1 SAHSDQVGPDPS
13 GRHPLTGVKQVASE
27 MDLDGILVVDK
38 PEGISSARVVSRVK
52 KAAGARKAGH
62 AGTLDP
68 FATGVLVCCLN
79 RATRLARFFLDSE
92 KRYRALMTLGVETDT
107 QDATGKVVATCDPG
121 KPDITEIRAAAEAFR
136 GRIHQQPPAFSAL
149 KHQGV
154 PLYKLARKGTPIQKP
169 PREVQIRSIEVVSID
184 LPQIELDVTCSAGTY
199 IRTLCA
205 DIGGRLGC
213 GGHLKTLRRLKSS
226 GFSIEEAL
234 TLEQIEQ
241 EAQAG
246 SLAARILPMA
256 SALRSMPAAVADRQM
271 VEKISFGRTITTSDL
286 AGPAKGAF
294 KVVDSGDRLV
304 AVLEAGNDPDRYTYC
319 GVFTKE

>member
-1 SAHSDQVGPDPS
+1 
-13 GRHPLTGVKQVASE
+13 
-27 MDLDGILVVDK
+27 MDLDGILLVDK
-38 PEGISSARVVSRVK
+38 PEGISSAKVVSRVK

-79 RATRLARFFLDSE
+79 QATRLARFFLDSE
-92 KRYRALMTLGVETDT
+92 KSYRALMTLGVETDT
-107 QDATGKVVATCDPG
+107 QDATGTVVATCDPG
-121 KPDITEIRAAAEAFR
+121 KPDIAEIRAAAKAFR
-136 GRIHQQPPAFSAL
+136 GKIRQQPPVFSAL
-149 KHQGV
+149 KHRGV

-169 PREVQIRSIEVVSID
+169 PREVRIRSIEVISVD

-205 DIGGRLGC
+205 DIGGRIGC

-226 GFSIEEAL
+226 GFSIDEAS

-241 EAQAG
+241 EAQDG
-246 SLAARILPMA
+246 VLAARILSMA
-256 SALRSMPAAVADRQM
+256 SALRNMPAAVADRQV

-286 AGPAKGAF
+286 AGPAQGAF

>member
-1 SAHSDQVGPDPS
+1 
-13 GRHPLTGVKQVASE
+13 
-27 MDLDGILVVDK
+27 MDLDGILLVDK
-38 PEGISSARVVSRVK
+38 PEGISSAKVVSRVK

-107 QDATGKVVATCDPG
+107 QDATGTVVAECDPG
-121 KPDITEIRAAAEAFR
+121 KPDIAEIRAAVEAFR
-136 GRIHQQPPAFSAL
+136 GKFRQQPPAFSAL
-149 KHQGV
+149 KHRGV
-154 PLYKLARKGTPIQKP
+154 PLYKLARKGTPVQKP
-169 PREVQIRSIEVVSID
+169 ARAVQIRSIKVIGVD

-205 DIGGRLGC
+205 DIGRRLGC

-226 GFSIEEAL
+226 GFSIDEAL

-256 SALRSMPAAVADRQM
+256 SALRSMPAAVADRQV

>member
-1 SAHSDQVGPDPS
+1 
-13 GRHPLTGVKQVASE
+13 
-27 MDLDGILVVDK
+27 MDLDGILLVDK
-38 PEGISSARVVSRVK
+38 PEGISSAKVVSRIK
-52 KAAGARKAGH
+52 RAAGARKAGH

-79 RATRLARFFLDSE
+79 RATRLARFFLGGE
-92 KRYRALMTLGVETDT
+92 KRYRARMTLGVETDS
-107 QDATGKVVATCDPG
+107 QDATGTVVAACDPG
-121 KPDITEIRAAAEAFR
+121 KPDIAEIRAAVEAFR
-136 GRIHQQPPAFSAL
+136 GKIRQQPPAFSAL

-169 PREVQIRSIEVVSID
+169 PREVQIRSIEVISVD

-205 DIGGRLGC
+205 DIGGRLGY

-226 GFSIEEAL
+226 GFSIDEAL
-234 TLEQIEQ
+234 TLERIEQ

-246 SLAARILPMA
+246 SLTERILPMA
-256 SALRSMPAAVADRQM
+256 SALRNMPAAVADPQV
-271 VEKISFGRTITTSDL
+271 VEKISFGRPIAVSEL
-286 AGPAKGAF
+286 EAPARGAF

-304 AVLEAGNDPDRYTYC
+304 AILEAGNEPDRYTYC

>member
-1 SAHSDQVGPDPS
+1 
-13 GRHPLTGVKQVASE
+13 

-107 QDATGKVVATCDPG
+107 QDATGTVVATSDAG
-121 KPDITEIRAAAEAFR
+121 KPDTAEIRAAVEAFR
-136 GRIHQQPPAFSAL
+136 GKIRQQPPAFSAL
-149 KHQGV
+149 KHRGV

-169 PREVQIRSIEVVSID
+169 AREVQIRSIEVIGID

-205 DIGGRLGC
+205 DIGRRLSC

-226 GFSIEEAL
+226 GFSIDEAL

-256 SALRSMPAAVADRQM
+256 SALRNMPEAVADRQV
-271 VEKISFGRTITTSDL
+271 VEKISFGRTIATADL

>member
-1 SAHSDQVGPDPS
+1 
-13 GRHPLTGVKQVASE
+13 

-107 QDATGKVVATCDPG
+107 QDATGTVVATCDPG
-121 KPDITEIRAAAEAFR
+121 KPDTAEIRAAVEAFR
-136 GRIHQQPPAFSAL
+136 GKIRQQPPAFSAL
-149 KHQGV
+149 KHRGV

-169 PREVQIRSIEVVSID
+169 AREVQIRSIEVIGID

-205 DIGGRLGC
+205 DIGRRLSG

-226 GFSIEEAL
+226 GFSIDEAL

-246 SLAARILPMA
+246 SLTARILPMA
-256 SALRSMPAAVADRQM
+256 SALRNMPEAVADRQV
-271 VEKISFGRTITTSDL
+271 VEKISFGRTIATADL

>member
-1 SAHSDQVGPDPS
+1 
-13 GRHPLTGVKQVASE
+13 
-27 MDLDGILVVDK
+27 MDLDGILLVDK
-38 PEGISSARVVSRVK
+38 PEGISSAKVVSRIK
-52 KAAGARKAGH
+52 KTTGARKAGH

-107 QDATGKVVATCDPG
+107 QDATGTVVATCDPG
-121 KPDITEIRAAAEAFR
+121 KPDMVEIRAAIEAFR
-136 GRIHQQPPAFSAL
+136 GKIHQQPPAFSAL
-149 KHQGV
+149 KHRGV

-169 PREVQIRSIEVVSID
+169 PREVQIRSIEVIGVD
-184 LPQIELDVTCSAGTY
+184 LPKIELDVTCSAGTY

-205 DIGGRLGC
+205 DIGRRLGC

-226 GFSIEEAL
+226 GFSIDEAL

-241 EAQAG
+241 ESQAG

-256 SALRSMPAAVADRQM
+256 SALRNMPTAVADLQV
-271 VEKISFGRTITTSDL
+271 VEKISFGRTIATSDL
-286 AGPAKGAF
+286 DGPAKGTF